1 MRALCLSLGLVVGL
15 TACSA
20 PELEAEAGGDGSA
33 LRVYARGSSLAI
45 QGAVDPG
52 EPVVFGLPY
61 VCVVDDPVALVGV
74 ELRDPDPGLHVTDV
88 LVTRGNDGGPLV
100 RKGQVLA
107 RSRIAKQEASPGGVV
122 SIRCKEVG
130 VRDMP
135 GEAGSQRVFAE
146 LVLEG
151 PRSLATADAIRYV
164 YEEPPGGEVRRTD
177 WVETGFG
184 LDTRSERRPRR

>member
-1 MRALCLSLGLVVGL
+1 
-15 TACSA
+15 
-20 PELEAEAGGDGSA
+20 
-33 LRVYARGSSLAI
+33 LAT

-61 VCVVDDPVALVGV
+61 VCVVDDPIALVGV
-74 ELRDPDPGLHVTDV
+74 ELRDPDPGLQVTDV
-88 LVTRGNDGGPLV
+88 LVTQGDDDGPLV

-122 SIRCKEVG
+122 SIGCKEVG
-130 VRDMP
+130 VRDVP

-151 PRSLATADAIRYV
+151 PRALATADAIRYV
-164 YEEPPGGEVRRTD
+164 FEDPPVGEVRRTA

-184 LDTRSERRPRR
+184 LDTRPERRPRR